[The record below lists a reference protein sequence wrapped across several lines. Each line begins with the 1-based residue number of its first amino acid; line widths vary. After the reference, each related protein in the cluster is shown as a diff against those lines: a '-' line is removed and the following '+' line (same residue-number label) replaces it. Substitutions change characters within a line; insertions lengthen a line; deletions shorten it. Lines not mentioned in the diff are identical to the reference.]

1 MSWNGA
7 TAYASWTV
15 YAGNSSEALLP
26 VGTVARNG
34 FETLYTVKQAA
45 QYAMV
50 VAEVN
55 GTVLGTS
62 ATVGIAC

>member
-7 TAYASWTV
+7 TAYTSWTV
-15 YAGNSSEALLP
+15 YAGNSSETLLS
-26 VGTVARNG
+26 VGTVLRDG
-34 FETLYTVKQAA
+34 FETQYTVENAA

-55 GTVLGTS
+55 GTALGES